1 MLMSNRVGN
10 KLINFNLIVCILSS
24 IAVIYIVYPLV
35 SIFTFVEPENM
46 FDSFTRPKVIDA
58 LFLSIMSASI
68 STVLIAIFGIPLAY
82 CLARYRFPGSFL
94 VRVVVIIPLVLPPLA
109 SGALLLGVF
118 GPQSSIDRV
127 FPGIEFTQS
136 LVGVIIAQ
144 TYVASPFMIL
154 ASQSAF
160 ESVDESYEKIARVLG
175 KKKIEVFVKISLP
188 LAKKGILVGFIMAWI
203 RAVGELGAT
212 IMMAYNPHTISIQI
226 FEDNAIGGLRQAIP
240 SIILVILLSVVTIFL
255 FSMMMKKLDDKS
267 TKKALNFRRAEVRN
281 KEENQCGA

>member
-1 MLMSNRVGN
+1 MNYKGKDRINHFNILM
-10 KLINFNLIVCILSS
+10 CILAC
-24 IAVIYIVYPLV
+24 IAVIYIVYPLT
-35 SIFTFVEPENM
+35 SIFNFAEPENLL
-46 FDSFTRPKVIDA
+46 DSLARPKVIDA
-58 LFLSIMSASI
+58 LVLSIISASI
-68 STVLIAIFGIPLAY
+68 STILIAIFGIPLAF
-82 CLARYRFPGSFL
+82 CLARIRFRGSFL

-118 GPQSSIDRV
+118 NPQTSNIDRV

-136 LVGVIIAQ
+136 LVGVVIAQ

-160 ESVDESYEKIARVLG
+160 ESVDEAYEKIARVLG
-175 KKKIEVFVKISLP
+175 KKNIEVFARISLP
-188 LAKKGILVGFIMAWI
+188 LAKKGILIGFIMTWI

-240 SIILVILLSVVTIFL
+240 SIILVILLSVVVIFL
-255 FSMMMKKLDDKS
+255 FSIIIKKLDDKT
-267 TKKALNFRRAEVRN
+267 TKDILNFRGAEV
-281 KEENQCGA
+281 KK

>member
-1 MLMSNRVGN
+1 MMSMIN
-10 KLINFNLIVCILSS
+10 KSKSKIVNFNLLMCVLSCIS
-24 IAVIYIVYPLV
+24 VIYIIYPLV
-35 SIFTFVEPENM
+35 SIFTFAEPENLLE
-46 FDSFTRPKVIDA
+46 SFARPKVIDA
-58 LFLSIMSASI
+58 LVLSIISASI
-68 STVLIAIFGIPLAY
+68 STMLIAIFGIPLAF

-94 VRVVVIIPLVLPPLA
+94 VMVVVIIPLVLPPLA

-118 GPQSSIDRV
+118 SSQTSPIYGV

-160 ESVDESYEKIARVLG
+160 EAVDESYERIARVLG
-175 KKKIEVFVKISLP
+175 KKKFEVFVRISLP
-188 LAKKGILVGFIMAWI
+188 LAKKGILIGFIMTWI

-226 FEDNAIGGLRQAIP
+226 LEDNAIGGLRQAIP
-240 SIILVILLSVVTIFL
+240 SIILVILLSVVIIFL
-255 FSMMMKKLDDKS
+255 FSIIVKRSDDKA
-267 TKKALNFRRAEVRN
+267 TNNVLTFRQAKV
-281 KEENQCGA
+281 KEKGN

>member
-1 MLMSNRVGN
+1 MNYRG
-10 KLINFNLIVCILSS
+10 KDRINHFNLIMCILAC
-24 IAVIYIVYPLV
+24 ITVIYIIYPLT
-35 SIFTFVEPENM
+35 SIFNFAEPENLL
-46 FDSFTRPKVIDA
+46 DSFARPKVIDA
-58 LFLSIMSASI
+58 LVLSIISASI
-68 STVLIAIFGIPLAY
+68 STILIAIFGIPLAF
-82 CLARYRFPGSFL
+82 CLARFRFRGSFL

-118 GPQSSIDRV
+118 NPQTSNIDRV

-136 LVGVIIAQ
+136 LVGVVIAQ

-175 KKKIEVFVKISLP
+175 KKNIEVFARISLP
-188 LAKKGILVGFIMAWI
+188 LAKKGILIGFIMTWI

-240 SIILVILLSVVTIFL
+240 SIILVILLSVVVIFL
-255 FSMMMKKLDDKS
+255 FSMIIKKSDDKT
-267 TKKALNFRRAEVRN
+267 TKDILDFRGPEV
-281 KEENQCGA
+281 KK